1 MASCL
6 FSWGVALRPLLE
18 ILVALA
24 APAVLLCCADAD
36 SLAAEP
42 EAVEPVE
49 PAELLLVAEEPEE
62 LLVAEL
68 EELLVA
74 ELELLVAELELLV
87 AEPELLLLVAELLLR
102 LLSCE
107 ALEELRDALLE
118 LLVAELL
125 LRLLSCDALEEL
137 LVAELELELLVDEPL
152 LLRVWADTAEA
163 ETSDKASAAAA
174 AASVNLLITFID
186 KCNTFWKFP

>member
-1 MASCL
+1 M
-6 FSWGVALRPLLE
+6 
-18 ILVALA
+18 LVALA

-42 EAVEPVE
+42 EPVE
-49 PAELLLVAEEPEE
+49 PAELLLVAEDP
-62 LLVAEL
+62 

-87 AEPELLLLVAELLLR
+87 AELELLLLVAELLLR

-137 LVAELELELLVDEPL
+137 LVAELELRVAEELELLVDEPL

-186 KCNTFWKFP
+186 ISNTFWKSP

>member
-42 EAVEPVE
+42 EAVEP
-49 PAELLLVAEEPEE
+49 AELLLVAEEPEE
-62 LLVAEL
+62 LLVAEP

-74 ELELLVAELELLV
+74 ELEELLV

>member
-18 ILVALA
+18 MLVALA

-42 EAVEPVE
+42 EPVEPVE

-74 ELELLVAELELLV
+74 ELELLVAELELL
-87 AEPELLLLVAELLLR
+87 LLVAELLLR
-102 LLSCE
+102 LLSCD

-137 LVAELELELLVDEPL
+137 LVAELELRVAEELELLVDEPL

-186 KCNTFWKFP
+186 KCNTFWKSP

>member
-42 EAVEPVE
+42 EAVEP
-49 PAELLLVAEEPEE
+49 AELLLVAEEPEE
-62 LLVAEL
+62 LLVAEP

-74 ELELLVAELELLV
+74 ELEELLV

-137 LVAELELELLVDEPL
+137 LVAELELRVAEELELLVDEPL